1 MFGWLK
7 RLFKDKSEIVITIN
21 VPPIQ
26 VFVHEDQNDR
36 PATHNKQERHTS
48 VNPTS
53 VCNEENLDQLSDK
66 FKKTKTSETQFG
78 IGT

>member
-1 MFGWLK
+1 MFGWFK

-36 PATHNKQERHTS
+36 PVTHNKQERHTT
-48 VNPTS
+48 VDPTG
-53 VCNEENLDQLSDK
+53 VCNEENFDQLSDK